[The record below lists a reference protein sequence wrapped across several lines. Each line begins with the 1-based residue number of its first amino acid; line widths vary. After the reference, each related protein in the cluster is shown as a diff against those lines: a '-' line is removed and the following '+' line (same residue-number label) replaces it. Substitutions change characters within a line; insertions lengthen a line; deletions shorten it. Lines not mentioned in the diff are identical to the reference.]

1 MDAPGSRGSGL
12 ENDFEWLW
20 ENAPCGYLTTTPDG
34 VITRTNATLCAW
46 LGYDVDHLVGRR
58 TFADLLAPSAKTQY
72 DAQLMLTL
80 QAEGRLHDVA
90 LDIERSDG
98 TRLAARVSSV
108 LERDADGTP
117 VAVRSVVVDATES
130 NVDQDLVDAEE
141 RAGESE
147 TRAQALIHALQQTLI
162 PPALPSVPG
171 LDVAAAYHPA
181 QGEVGGDFYDVF
193 EVADGDWCIVIG
205 DVSGKGTGA
214 AIVTSAVR
222 HTVRSSALREGV
234 PSGLLTALN
243 AALLDHPTSR
253 FCTVALVRLQ
263 RSADAWV
270 ATMTTGGHPFPLLVR
285 HRTATR
291 LGKPGSLLGMFDDV
305 EFHDVSIKLASGDA
319 LVVYTDGVVE
329 ARNAAGELYGEER
342 LHAAIASADASAQ
355 AIVHSVVS
363 AVLDFQENRAGD
375 DIALVVIRR
384 P

>member
-1 MDAPGSRGSGL
+1 MDPL
-12 ENDFEWLW
+12 DWLW
-20 ENAPCGYLTTTPDG
+20 DRAPCGYLTTTADG
-34 VITRTNATLCAW
+34 VLTRANGTLCEW
-46 LGYDVDHLVGRR
+46 LGYEDAQLVGRR
-58 TFADLLAPSAKTQY
+58 TFADLLAPSARAHY
-72 DAQLMLTL
+72 DAQLAPTL
-80 QAEGRLHDVA
+80 QSDGRLEDVP
-90 LDIERSDG
+90 LDIERADG
-98 TRLAARVSSV
+98 TRLAALVSSV
-108 LERDADGTP
+108 LERDAGGATL
-117 VAVRSVVVDATES
+117 AVRSIVVDVGQPT
-130 NVDQDLVDAEE
+130 VDQDLMDAEE

-147 TRAQALIHALQQTLI
+147 TRALALIHALQQTLI

-214 AIVTSAVR
+214 AIVTSAAR
-222 HTVRSSALREGV
+222 HAVRSSALRERV

-243 AALLDHPTSR
+243 GALLAHPTSR

-329 ARNAAGELYGEER
+329 ARNDAGELFGEER
-342 LHAAIASADASAQ
+342 LNAAITSASASAA
-355 AIVHSVVS
+355 AIVHAVVS
-363 AVLDFQENRAGD
+363 DVLEFQQNRAGD